1 MRAVA
6 LHVANRLVRRSRTA
20 GEIAHVVF
28 VDREMVECL
37 MLAFYS
43 GIEHRHNHTLA
54 RLFQVWCGGAHASTP
69 QLMLA
74 GRAALPPVLEK
85 GSKRSIGM
93 SGLPAA
99 IVSGCLSASSILASS
114 IFRVNTKSLGELPE
128 PADSI
133 FGSTPTD
140 SIDSPLPVLGVLV
153 LLRIMI
159 VRIEWLTGYGKVELA
174 LGGWRGLLPLLRW
187 PRSVQCHPCPPVQ
200 CQ

>member
-99 IVSGCLSASSILASS
+99 IVSGCLRASSILASTIS
-114 IFRVNTKSLGELPE
+114 IVNTKPVPV
-128 PADSI
+128 PAPDGSV
-133 FGSTPTD
+133 FGPTPTV
-140 SIDSPLPVLGVLV
+140 SIVGPLWILGISVVLFST
-153 LLRIMI
+153 I
-159 VRIEWLTGYGKVELA
+159 VRMT
-174 LGGWRGLLPLLRW
+174 
-187 PRSVQCHPCPPVQ
+187 
-200 CQ
+200 